1 MTTTNDD
8 HTQEVTDSFTLFDQN
23 TSTYNSERGNT
34 DRKLLGITF
43 DNDLFRGRIDYC
55 NLLLFNSGTSTHYT
69 MENHREQNET
79 DFVTAENSQL
89 SAPRCPSLKS
99 NIKIRAKC
107 ERPHAGYNARFKNCG
122 ERRKRM
128 TYHLFTNTNDPIV
141 GKHSI
146 IYRLPLTGKH
156 IYLNIDAKALTDP
169 SSAST
174 V

>member
-69 MENHREQNET
+69 MENHREQVVKYYIMTFSSN
-79 DFVTAENSQL
+79 
-89 SAPRCPSLKS
+89 PYSLLNRVKMRLQAMKNYRTKLIS
-99 NIKIRAKC
+99 LQQKIRSYLL
-107 ERPHAGYNARFKNCG
+107 RDVH
-122 ERRKRM
+122 
-128 TYHLFTNTNDPIV
+128 
-141 GKHSI
+141 
-146 IYRLPLTGKH
+146 PLK
-156 IYLNIDAKALTDP
+156 
-169 SSAST
+169 
-174 V
+174 

>member
-8 HTQEVTDSFTLFDQN
+8 HSQEVTDSFALFDQN

-69 MENHREQNET
+69 MENHREQFTQSCENEITGNEELQNET

-99 NIKIRAKC
+99 NIKM
-107 ERPHAGYNARFKNCG
+107 FL
-122 ERRKRM
+122 
-128 TYHLFTNTNDPIV
+128 LFLMSEEP
-141 GKHSI
+141 K
-146 IYRLPLTGKH
+146 
-156 IYLNIDAKALTDP
+156 
-169 SSAST
+169 
-174 V
+174 